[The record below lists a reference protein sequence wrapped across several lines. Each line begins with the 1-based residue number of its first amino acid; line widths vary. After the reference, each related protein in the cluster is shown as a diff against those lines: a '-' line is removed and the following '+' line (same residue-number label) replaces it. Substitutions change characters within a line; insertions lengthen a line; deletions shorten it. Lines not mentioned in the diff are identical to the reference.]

1 MSLLEPESYGK
12 LLASATNLSPNVR
25 FAAVINTDGEL
36 LDGGYV
42 AGVTQLYSPDEIKKK
57 MIMVALRNDS
67 RYRDHPIVG
76 MPQSS
81 FAEYEKIK
89 RFLVNLPNN
98 LLLVVSTEVSQ
109 NSFDFLENLKK
120 VAYDFFNWF
129 YNYFQNGSRSEAIFP
144 LCIYENLFYRF

>member
-1 MSLLEPESYGK
+1 MSVLEPANYNK
-12 LLASATNLSPNVR
+12 LLASATSISPNVR
-25 FAAVINTDGEL
+25 FAAVINTDGEI

-42 AGVTQLYSPDEIKKK
+42 EGIAQLYSSDEIKKK

-76 MPQSS
+76 MPQCS

-120 VAYDFFNWF
+120 VAYDFFK
-129 YNYFQNGSRSEAIFP
+129 
-144 LCIYENLFYRF
+144 